1 MAGNSWMDDPILSEI
16 SPQKKELI
24 TKIIEGSKGREPKE
38 MLTYFIKE
46 SNMASKNGMNF
57 TDEETNLIL
66 NVLKEDMSP
75 QDIKKIDTIRK
86 MVAKISKKGL

>member
-86 MVAKISKKGL
+86 MVAKISNMKN

>member
-1 MAGNSWMDDPILSEI
+1 
-16 SPQKKELI
+16 
-24 TKIIEGSKGREPKE
+24 
-38 MLTYFIKE
+38 
-46 SNMASKNGMNF
+46 MNF

-86 MVAKISKKGL
+86 MVTKITKKGL